1 MSQITEQELKQL
13 QEQEQKKGAII
24 HDLGVLEVQ
33 KHSLLHAFA
42 LIQSEQE
49 ESKKQLEAT
58 YGKINIDLKDGS
70 YTEVVEEAE
79 IAE

>member
-79 IAE
+79 VAE

>member
-49 ESKKQLEAT
+49 EIKKQLEAT